1 MQGVKRYVQQHS
13 IVLEIPI
20 FSYKNVFNDGED
32 KLHPAMWCGALFALS
47 RVVYPGMEHIRLSSD
62 QVKSEHTKKSKGFL
76 IKAPNQD
83 AELLYTSPAGSL
95 LLTEGDFKK
104 LSLLGADI
112 NYFHHSTTTTMFEQ
126 INSRTIATGAF
137 AQIQALFVDAEG
149 KPSFKLLQDH
159 FGLPGTLSIGGK
171 PVTEPADIFSHVQAW
186 AKDYLAS
193 PEDQR
198 HLPYLPFVA
207 GGVDG
212 KGNAVTGFIPASE
225 QLWLAVKASATKNV
239 LKVFTDIKGMF
250 EGTEGIDAQT
260 EAENYVN
267 LQMPDSD
274 AGFEF
279 AQQAFEI
286 TAETVVP
293 LAESL
298 GIPVPDAFLPA
309 DPAAAAAAIET
320 AVAEN
325 TESVGGGVPA
335 EEVATDAPVEEA
347 APEVVAETPVDAP
360 ADTLEINTA
369 PEDPAAPAVDN
380 LPAQVTGN
388 SLPAGFVAVNPKV
401 LHHAGVMAN
410 ALGDMLKELSQPV
423 AAEVPAEEDA
433 VVVQ

>member
-212 KGNAVTGFIPASE
+212 KGNAVNGFIPASE
-225 QLWLAVKASATKNV
+225 QLWAAIKASATNNI
-239 LKVFTDIKGMF
+239 LEVFTDIKDMSTTDGVYN
-250 EGTEGIDAQT
+250 
-260 EAENYVN
+260 EAEANAYIATQ
-267 LQMPDSD
+267 LTDD
-274 AGFEF
+274 EAGFNF
-279 AQQAFEI
+279 AQQAMDI
-286 TAETVVP
+286 NPETVVP
-293 LAESL
+293 LAAAL
-298 GIPVPDAFLPA
+298 GLDVPAAFLPA

>member
-1 MQGVKRYVQQHS
+1 
-13 IVLEIPI
+13 
-20 FSYKNVFNDGED
+20 
-32 KLHPAMWCGALFALS
+32 MWCGALFALS
-47 RVVYPGMEHIRLSSD
+47 RIVYPGMEYIKVNLD
-62 QVKSEHTKKSKGFL
+62 QVKSKHTKKSKGFL
-76 IKAPNQD
+76 IKAPNQN
-83 AELLYTSPAGSL
+83 AELLFTSPAGSL
-95 LLTEGDFKK
+95 LLSEEDFKK

-112 NYFHHSTTTTMFEQ
+112 NYFHSHLTTTNMFEL
-126 INSRTIATGAF
+126 INKRVVATAPF
-137 AQIQALFVDAEG
+137 DQIQPLFVDAEG
-149 KPSFKLLQDH
+149 KPSFSLLAAH
-159 FGLPGTLSIGGK
+159 FGLPGTLAIGGK
-171 PVTEPADIFSHVQAW
+171 PVTEPSDFYKHVQQW

-193 PEDQR
+193 PDDQK

-212 KGNAVTGFIPASE
+212 KGNAVNGFIPASE

-298 GIPVPDAFLPA
+298 GIPVPDAFMPANPA
-309 DPAAAAAAIET
+309 DAAAAIET

-325 TESVGGGVPA
+325 TGSIAGGTPA
-335 EEVATDAPVEEA
+335 EEVVTDAPAEETA
-347 APEVVAETPVDAP
+347 TEVVAETS
-360 ADTLEINTA
+360 ADTLEIDAA
-369 PEDPAAPAVDN
+369 PEDAAPAVDN